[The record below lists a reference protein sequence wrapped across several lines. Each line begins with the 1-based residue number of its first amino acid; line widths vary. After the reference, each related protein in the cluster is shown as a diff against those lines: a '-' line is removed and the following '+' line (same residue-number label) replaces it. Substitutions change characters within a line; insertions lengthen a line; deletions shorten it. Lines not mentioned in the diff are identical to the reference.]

1 MSDTT
6 VRWGGPGEDY
16 RLKKIKTT
24 ESELIRPEDP
34 APELAPSWHI
44 PQRVK
49 TLPYLE
55 IIFTLLGTLGVIVL
69 MATYVGTGGVVSA
82 ATMTLLALIPL
93 GIVLGVLNY
102 LDHCEREG
110 WKAKFLCFI
119 WGAGVATAS
128 SLVVNTTL
136 NLDLART
143 LGDANI
149 ATVLVAVIVAPFAE
163 ELFKGLGIIIFIVAR
178 RNSINSRL
186 DGLITGGIVGAGF
199 AFIENIQYFLKSSSS
214 GSLMLTSTVFNRG
227 ILSPFVH
234 PMATSLTGM
243 AIALVLI
250 RRYGALWSTIRVLL
264 GYLTA
269 VFFHGLWNFL
279 ASNNGI
285 GGWFHSYITI
295 EVPIF
300 TCWFIYLITQSSREA
315 KHIQQGLTPYVVQG
329 WVLPVEL
336 QMVTDRAQRRNAVKW
351 AASAGSEARKAMNFF
366 LNSLAAIGLDEY
378 ARPLR
383 KREDPARDA
392 YDRQLLTKAVEARK
406 KFLSLTELSQ
416 AARRVSA

>member
-44 PQRVK
+44 PHRVK

-102 LDHCEREG
+102 LDHWEREG

-149 ATVLVAVIVAPFAE
+149 ATVLVTVIVAPFAE
-163 ELFKGLGIIIFIVAR
+163 ELFKGLGIIIFILAR

-234 PMATSLTGM
+234 PMATSFTGM
-243 AIALVLI
+243 AIALVII
-250 RRYGALWSTIRVLL
+250 RCYGPLWSTIRVFL

-269 VFFHGLWNFL
+269 VFFHAFWNFL
-279 ASNNGI
+279 ASVNDQGS
-285 GGWFHSYITI
+285 WYVAYLFF
-295 EVPIF
+295 EVPLF
-300 TCWFIYLITQSSREA
+300 VAWFVFLLIQYSRELSN
-315 KHIQQGLTPYVVQG
+315 IQRGLIPYVVGG
-329 WVLPVEL
+329 WVLPVEVG
-336 QMVTDRAQRRNAVKW
+336 MVSDRAQRRNAVEW
-351 AASAGSEARKAMNFF
+351 AAKSGSEARKSMDRF
-366 LNSLAAIGLDEY
+366 LNALAAVGLDE
-378 ARPLR
+378 ANREKRRRP
-383 KREDPARDA
+383 DPGRDA
-392 YDRQLLTKAVEARK
+392 YDRALLDKAIQERSR
-406 KFLSLTELSQ
+406 FLSLTQLSQ
-416 AARRVSA
+416 TAAQVGA

>member
-1 MSDTT
+1 MSETQP
-6 VRWGGPGEDY
+6 RWGGPGEDY
-16 RLKKIKTT
+16 RLKKIRTT
-24 ESELIRPEDP
+24 EAELFGPDDP
-34 APELAPSWHI
+34 APAQAPTWRI
-44 PQRVK
+44 PQRVRS
-49 TLPYLE
+49 LPFLE
-55 IIFTLLGTLGVIVL
+55 IIFTILGTVGVIVL
-69 MATYVGTGGVVSA
+69 MVTYVRTGGVVSA
-82 ATMTLLALIPL
+82 AVMTALALIPL
-93 GIVLGVLNY
+93 VIVLGVLSY
-102 LDHCEREG
+102 LDRWEREG
-110 WKAKFLCFI
+110 WKSNFICFI
-119 WGAGVATAS
+119 WGAGVATLS
-128 SLVVNTTL
+128 SLVVNSTL
-136 NLDLART
+136 NLDIART
-143 LGDANI
+143 LGDQDSA
-149 ATVLVAVIVAPFAE
+149 VVIVAVFVAPVAE
-163 ELFKGLGIIIFIVAR
+163 EFFKGIGVIIFILAR

-186 DGLITGGIVGAGF
+186 DGLICGGIVGAGF
-199 AFIENIQYFLKSSSS
+199 AFIENIQYFLRTSSS
-214 GSLMLTSTVFNRG
+214 GAFMLTTTVFTRG

-234 PMATSLTGM
+234 PMATSFTGM

-250 RRYGALWSTIRVLL
+250 RRYGALWSTIRVFL

-295 EVPIF
+295 EVPLF

-392 YDRQLLTKAVEARK
+392 YDRELLTKAVEARK

-416 AARRVSA
+416 AARRVGA